1 MITLERRTLRS
12 PVTLTGAGLHSGVE
26 TVLRLLPAR
35 AGDSIVFVRTDLPG
49 NPEVRVTDIDR
60 NSPPFRTA
68 LKKNDAEVHTVEHL
82 LSALSALGVSDCRIE
97 ISSAEVPGMDGS
109 AQDFLKAVLS
119 VGLAPAHGLAF
130 SPLVVEKH
138 VAIED
143 GIARIEARPHPCG
156 PQAGLRVIYRLYYPG
171 QPLLQG
177 SHEID
182 LNGETFTR
190 DIASARTFVPL
201 KDAQMMRAAGL
212 GKGAT
217 TQNTVVVDGETIVET
232 TLRYPNEPVRHK
244 ILDLLG
250 DLYILG
256 RPVHGLIVAT
266 CSGHKANRMLA
277 LRLAETHL

>member
-1 MITLERRTLRS
+1 MKTLERLTLRS

-35 AGDSIVFVRTDLPG
+35 AGESIVFVRTDLPG
-49 NPEVRVTDIDR
+49 LPEVRVTDIDR
-60 NSPPFRTA
+60 NAPPFRTA
-68 LKKNDAEVHTVEHL
+68 LKKDSVEIHTVEHL

-109 AQDFLKAVLS
+109 AGDFANAVLS
-119 VGLAPAHGLAF
+119 VGLAPVYGISF

-143 GIARIEARPHPCG
+143 GIARIEARPHPNG
-156 PQAGLRVIYRLYYPG
+156 PGAGLRVRYRLDYPG

-177 SHEID
+177 CYEID
-182 LNGETFTR
+182 LDGASFLRE
-190 DIASARTFVPL
+190 IAPARTFVPL

-217 TQNTVVVDGETIVET
+217 TQNTVVVDGDKVVET
-232 TLRYPNEPVRHK
+232 TLRFSNEPVRHK

-256 RPVHGLIVAT
+256 RPVNGLIVAN
-266 CSGHKANRMLA
+266 CSGHKANRLLA